1 MGAANYLIRH
11 YLVHLGASFVT
22 FWHSKCWL
30 RTLKYA
36 SHLMEIIMSRLTIK
50 SLISLSLLVF
60 SASVFGQVHKTD
72 QIEVELVSETT
83 NVVPGETLWLAI
95 RLNPIDHWHTYWKF
109 GGDSGQATE
118 ASRWDLP
125 EGTTVGDIVW
135 PTPEWTPFLGSDLVT
150 FTYERE
156 VLLPIPVEIP
166 ADYTGSTFNIS
177 TQIDWQ
183 VCEEICIP
191 GNAAFSLA
199 LPVGSVAEIDSAL
212 VADFA
217 DTRAMTP
224 VPLGAHNLSAN
235 FNALGGNI
243 NVMVEATDGLF
254 DNADEAWFFP
264 TQRRVMKYA
273 PMRDVMLDGNRI
285 QISTEQHR
293 RFPQELAQLEGLL
306 SIIDDDGNWTAYD
319 ILPQR
324 SSVAWDHSIEVEMIA
339 ETTNIVPGETTT
351 VGIRLD
357 PADHWHTYW
366 RMGGDSGEPTSVN
379 DWVAPE
385 GTVIGDIQWPA
396 PHWLPFYD
404 TDLVNFGYEAEVLL
418 PIEITLPS
426 DFEGDTVELST
437 LAFWNVCDQI
447 CIPGEQ
453 RLSVTLPV
461 GEVAELDAGNQQA
474 FADARAELP
483 ETEHSI
489 NSIIAIAGDRVSLGF
504 ETPDSIFANYTDA
517 HFFPEQRRVIKPGPR
532 RDVSIQSNLLQI
544 THQQPRR
551 MLENP
556 ELFGVLVLEDDAG
569 NRAAFEFKDPAADAS
584 STTIMPFAAANNGT
598 GGGGDGSTTG
608 LLGYMLFA
616 MLGGLILN
624 LMPCVF
630 PVLSLKAMSFANS
643 AGESRSHIR
652 KDGLVYTAGVVLAF
666 VALASVLIAL
676 RAGGERIG
684 WGFQLQQPWFLAFI
698 VYLFFM
704 MALSMS
710 GVFEIGTSM
719 MGAGGDLAQSKG
731 YKGSFF
737 TGVFATI
744 VATPCTAPFM
754 GPALGF
760 ALSQPWLSAMLVFV
774 SLGVG
779 MALPILVLS
788 FVPAF
793 ANMMPRPGAWMV
805 TFKELMAF
813 PLYAAAIYF
822 LFALGMQVGVIG
834 MSVVLIACVIMAFGA
849 WLYQKR
855 FTVGPVWRIA
865 NGGIAMACFVFAIY
879 VMQSSYMQ
887 PVAAGPI
894 SIDADGQVAGENYEV
909 FSAQRLSELQAQGK
923 PVFINMTAAWC
934 ITCLANEQTTLS
946 TDTVKQS
953 LSDNNITYLK
963 GDWTNE
969 DPEITEMLEHFNRP
983 SVPLYVLYSGDPNVE
998 PVILPQILTPGIV
1011 SGAFGSI

>member
-1 MGAANYLIRH
+1 MPVSVFKPLICIGL
-11 YLVHLGASFVT
+11 LV
-22 FWHSKCWL
+22 
-30 RTLKYA
+30 
-36 SHLMEIIMSRLTIK
+36 
-50 SLISLSLLVF
+50 LSLN
-60 SASVFGQVHKTD
+60 SVAQVHKTD
-72 QIEVELVSETT
+72 QIEVELIAETS

-95 RLNPIDHWHTYWKF
+95 RLDPIDHWHTYWKF
-109 GGDSGQATE
+109 GGDSGVATE
-118 ASRWDLP
+118 ASEWQLP
-125 EGTTVGDIVW
+125 VGAEAGDIVW
-135 PTPEWTPFLGSDLVT
+135 PIPEWTPFLGSELVT

-156 VLLPIPVEIP
+156 VLLPIPVTVP
-166 ADYTGSTFNIS
+166 ADFSGSTFELS
-177 TQIDWQ
+177 TKIDWQ

-191 GNAAFSLA
+191 GDAQFSLS
-199 LPVGSVAEIDSAL
+199 LPVGSEPSIDDKW

-217 DTRAMTP
+217 ETRALTP
-224 VPLGAHNLSAN
+224 KAFNEHRVAAR
-235 FNALGGNI
+235 FNALGGNV
-243 NVMVEATDGLF
+243 NVMFENDENLF

-264 TQRRVMKYA
+264 TQRRLMKYA

-293 RFPQELAQLEGLL
+293 RFPQDIQQIEGLL
-306 SIIDDDGNWTAYD
+306 SIVDEEGNWTGYD
-319 ILPQR
+319 IRPTR
-324 SSVAWDHSIEVEMIA
+324 TSVAWDHSIEVELLA
-339 ETTNIVPGETTT
+339 ETTNIVPGQTTT
-351 VGIRLD
+351 VGLRLD
-357 PADHWHTYW
+357 PAEHWHTYW

-379 DWVAPE
+379 DWTAPE
-385 GTVIGDIQWPA
+385 GTTIGEIQWPA

-418 PIEITLPS
+418 PIDITLPA
-426 DFEGDTVELST
+426 DFEGDSVELST
-437 LAFWNVCDQI
+437 LAFWNVCDQV

-461 GEVAELDAGNQQA
+461 AEVAELDATKEQI
-474 FADARAELP
+474 FASAREQLP
-483 ETEHSI
+483 ESNHSI
-489 NSIIAIAGDRVSLGF
+489 NSIIAIAGERVSLGF
-504 ETPDSIFANYTDA
+504 ESADGVFADYSEA
-517 HFFPEQRRVIKPGPR
+517 YFFPEQRRVIKPGPL
-532 RDVSIQSNLLQI
+532 RDVSIQANLLQI

-556 ELFGVLVLEDDAG
+556 ELFGVLVLENEQGD
-569 NRAAFEFKDPAADAS
+569 REAFEFRDPAADAS
-584 STTIMPFAAANNGT
+584 STTIMPLAAAGSGNGS
-598 GGGGDGSTTG
+598 GGEGTTG

-643 AGESRSHIR
+643 AGESRSHLR
-652 KDGLVYTAGVVLAF
+652 MDGLVYTAGVVLAF

-710 GVFEIGTSM
+710 GVFEIGTGM
-719 MGAGGDLAQSKG
+719 MGAGGDLTQRKG
-731 YKGSFF
+731 YQGSFF
-737 TGVFATI
+737 TGVFATV

-760 ALSQPWLSAMLVFV
+760 ALSQPWIAAMMVFI

-834 MSVVLIACVIMAFGA
+834 MSVVLIACVIMAFGV

-855 FTVGPVWRIA
+855 FTVGPVWRLTNA
-865 NGGIAMACFVFAIY
+865 GIAMACFVFAVY
-879 VMQSSYMQ
+879 VMQSSYLE
-887 PVAAGPI
+887 PVAA
-894 SIDADGQVAGENYEV
+894 SNVAAVDADGQAIPQDYEV

-946 TDTVKQS
+946 TDTVKDS
-953 LSDNNITYLK
+953 INANNITYLK

-969 DPEITEMLEHFNRP
+969 DPEITEMLERFNRP
-983 SVPLYVLYSGDPNVE
+983 SVPLYVLYSGDPNDE

-1011 SGAFGSI
+1011 ADAFSSI

>member
-1 MGAANYLIRH
+1 MSNLLDNTMSR
-11 YLVHLGASFVT
+11 SM
-22 FWHSKCWL
+22 
-30 RTLKYA
+30 LKY
-36 SHLMEIIMSRLTIK
+36 
-50 SLISLSLLVF
+50 LISLSLLVF
-60 SASVFGQVHKTD
+60 STALMGQVHKTD
-72 QIEVELVSETT
+72 QIEVELISETT
-83 NVVPGETLWLAI
+83 NVVPGQTLWLAI
-95 RLNPIDHWHTYWKF
+95 RLDPIDHWHTYWKF
-109 GGDSGQATE
+109 GGDSGVATE
-118 ASRWDLP
+118 ASEWELP

-135 PTPEWTPFLGSDLVT
+135 PIPEWTPFLGSELVT

-156 VLLPIPVEIP
+156 VLLPIPLQVP
-166 ADYTGSTFNIS
+166 ADFSGSRFDIATKV
-177 TQIDWQ
+177 DWQ

-191 GNAAFSLA
+191 GDARFELS
-199 LPVGSVAEIDSAL
+199 LPVGSAAQPDNRW

-217 DTRAMTP
+217 ETRAMTP
-224 VPLGAHNLSAN
+224 TPLGAHNLQAQ
-235 FNALGGNI
+235 FNALGGHV
-243 NVMVEATDGLF
+243 NVMVEAADSIF
-254 DNADEAWFFP
+254 DNVDEAWFFP
-264 TQRRVMKYA
+264 TQRRIMKYA
-273 PMRDVMLDGNRI
+273 PMRDVMLDGERI

-293 RFPQELAQLEGLL
+293 RFPQDLQQIEGLL
-306 SIIDDDGNWTAYD
+306 STIDEDGNWKAYD

-324 SSVAWDHSIEVEMIA
+324 TAVAWDHSIEVEMIA
-339 ETTNIVPGETTT
+339 ETTNIVPGQTTT

-357 PADHWHTYW
+357 PAEHWHTYW

-379 DWVAPE
+379 DWTAPE
-385 GTVIGDIQWPA
+385 GTIIGDIQWPA

-404 TDLVNFGYEAEVLL
+404 TDLVNFGYEEEVLL
-418 PIEITLPS
+418 PIDVTIPE
-426 DFEGDTVELST
+426 DFQGDSVELST
-437 LAFWNVCDQI
+437 LAFWNVCDQV

-461 GEVAELDAGNQQA
+461 AQVAELDAA
-474 FADARAELP
+474 HREVFASARDQLP
-483 ETEHSI
+483 ETDHSI
-489 NSIIAIAGDRVSLGF
+489 KSIIAIAGERVSLGF
-504 ETPDSIFANYTDA
+504 ESVDANFANYTEA
-517 HFFPEQRRVIKPGPR
+517 YFFPEQRRVLKPGPL
-532 RDVSIQSNLLQI
+532 RDVSIQPSLLQI

-556 ELFGVLVLEDDAG
+556 ELFGVLVLENEQGD
-569 NRAAFEFKDPAADAS
+569 RAAFEFKDPAANAS
-584 STTIMPFAAANNGT
+584 STTIMPLASVSG
-598 GGGGDGSTTG
+598 GDSGESGGGDTTG

-652 KDGLVYTAGVVLAF
+652 MDGLVYTAGVVLAF

-710 GVFEIGTSM
+710 GVFEIGTSL
-719 MGAGGDLAQSKG
+719 MGAGGDLTQRKG
-731 YKGSFF
+731 YQGSFF
-737 TGVFATI
+737 TGVFATV

-793 ANMMPRPGAWMV
+793 ANMMPKPGAWMV

-834 MSVVLIACVIMAFGA
+834 MSVVLIACVAMAFGV

-855 FTVGPVWRIA
+855 FTVGPVWRMTNA
-865 NGGIAMACFVFAIY
+865 GIAMACFVFAVYI
-879 VMQSSYMQ
+879 MQSSYLQ
-887 PVAAGPI
+887 PVAMANT
-894 SIDADGQVAGENYEV
+894 VAVDENGESLSQDYEV
-909 FSAQRLSELQAQGK
+909 FSAQRLSELQAEGK

-953 LSDNNITYLK
+953 ITDNNITYLK

-969 DPEITEMLEHFNRP
+969 DPEITEMLERFNRP
-983 SVPLYVLYSGDPNVE
+983 SVPLYVLYSGDPDVE

-1011 SGAFGSI
+1011 SEAFDSI